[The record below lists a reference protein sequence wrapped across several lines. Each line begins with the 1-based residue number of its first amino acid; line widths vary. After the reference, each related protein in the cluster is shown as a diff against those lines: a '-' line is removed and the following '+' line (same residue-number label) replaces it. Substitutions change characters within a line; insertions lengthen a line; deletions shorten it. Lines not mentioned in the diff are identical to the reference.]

1 MHLPAQENFPNS
13 LRLWLVNMREFLI
26 FRLYGPMASWGDIAV
41 GAIRPTSDPPSK
53 SAVMGL
59 LAAAMGIRR
68 DEEERQ
74 RELAEGYL
82 MAIRI
87 DSPGILVRDYHTAQV
102 PPTGKGKMK
111 YHFSTRKEELAVPKD
126 ELSTILSSRD
136 YRCDAVY
143 TICLW
148 GRTLSPPYPV
158 ETIKTRLENPAFVLY
173 LGRKSCPLSLP
184 VHAQIV
190 MADTLA
196 EAMGAIRFPDH
207 QFISPLTHP
216 NDFQIFWEGDEITG
230 FEKDNSVIHRDD
242 PSSRKRWQFADREE
256 HYALIK
262 QPRGS

>member
-1 MHLPAQENFPNS
+1 
-13 LRLWLVNMREFLI
+13 MREFLI
-26 FRLYGPMASWGDIAV
+26 FRLYGSMVSWGDIAV
-41 GAIRPTSDPPSK
+41 GSIRPTSDHPSK

-59 LAAAMGIRR
+59 IAAAMGIRR

-82 MAIRI
+82 IAIRI
-87 DSPGILVRDYHTAQV
+87 DAPGTLLRDYHTIQV
-102 PPTGKGKMK
+102 PPAGKGKKK
-111 YHFSTRKEELAVPKD
+111 YEFLTRRDELAVSKD

-148 GRTLSPPYPV
+148 GRNISPPYPV
-158 ETIKTRLENPAFVLY
+158 TTIKTRLENPAFVLY

-184 VHAQIV
+184 VHAQII

-196 EAMGAIRFPDH
+196 EALGSVRFPDH
-207 QFISPLTHP
+207 SFISRLTSRK
-216 NDFQIFWEGDEITG
+216 DIRIFWEGDETTG
-230 FEKDNSVIHRDD
+230 FEEDYTAIHRDD

-256 HYALIK
+256 HSALIRQLK
-262 QPRGS
+262 GS